1 MEIVIQVFIRF
12 LHTDVFPFLGF
23 FFLFLYQ
30 CTRYFV
36 QITRYLQMVWIQVKL
51 HRKNLFGGESNIKFL
66 LPLPLQEPHH
76 NHWNNRWD
84 VFDILQRVSIKKDEQ
99 YISSC
104 YQGFNYS
111 VTASIATGILYNY
124 LFITFCVVFT
134 TVSTLHHSPLTG
146 IGHMVIHKSL
156 LHGDIT
162 VRIRTGSHPASAG
175 L

>member
-12 LHTDVFPFLGF
+12 LHTDVFSFLGYF
-23 FFLFLYQ
+23 FFLYQ

-36 QITRYLQMVWIQVKL
+36 QITRYLQMVWTHFKL
-51 HRKNLFGGESNIKFL
+51 HRKNLFGGESNVSYLFL
-66 LPLPLQEPHH
+66 CKNLTTTI
-76 NHWNNRWD
+76 RTIAGTSSTFCS
-84 VFDILQRVSIKKDEQ
+84 VFLSKKDER